1 MATVAGDQIA
11 AGVKWNESEFQ
22 RTAAPVYV
30 KSENK
35 TVAAGVTLFGTCGP
49 NALAMAESWAAQSYV
64 NTMAVFARM
73 APAGRCDSIGRATIN
88 SLRDQAVADGF
99 RVELVGYNGAG
110 IDEATWRH
118 FLATHAGNSVVIVE
132 TLNGQ
137 ALRDLISGQGEDAT
151 NLQRHFFGIYGLND
165 GSGPSALFK
174 RSVPPGYIVSD
185 GCNGLMNPVVNG
197 VRQRVIG
204 SDKHQQ
210 LYYPYALVRASRPA
224 ALLAIYPKSASQ
236 PPAPT
241 PQPTSQP
248 TALEI
253 SQWHELQADRAQIA
267 TLKQQLAQA
276 QQMVAAVRA
285 AVK

>member
-1 MATVAGDQIA
+1 MTTVAGDQMV
-11 AGVKWNESEFQ
+11 AGVKWNESQFQ
-22 RTAAPVYV
+22 GSPL
-30 KSENK
+30 KHS
-35 TVAAGVTLFGTCGP
+35 LCGP
-49 NALAMAESWAAQSYV
+49 NALAMAESWGSQSYV
-64 NTMAVFARM
+64 NTLSVFNRM
-73 APAGRCDSIGRATIN
+73 YPAKRCDSDGAATIS

-151 NLQRHFFGIYGLND
+151 GLQRHFFGIYGLND
-165 GSGPSALFK
+165 GSAKSALFG

-204 SDKHQQ
+204 ADKHQQ

-224 ALLAIYPKSASQ
+224 ALLAIYPKSAQ
-236 PPAPT
+236 PTPPPPAET
-241 PQPTSQP
+241 PEQQV
-248 TALEI
+248 I
-253 SQWHELQADRAQIA
+253 RFYRELVADRAQIA
-267 TLKQQLAQA
+267 QQNATIAQL
-276 QQMVAAVRA
+276 QQVVAAVRS

>member
-1 MATVAGDQIA
+1 MAVVAGDQIA
-11 AGVKWNESEFQ
+11 AGGKWNESEFQ

-99 RVELVGYNGAG
+99 KVELVGYNGAG
-110 IDEATWRH
+110 IDEAVWRH

-224 ALLAIYPKSASQ
+224 ALLGIYPKSAK
-236 PPAPT
+236 PAPTPT

-267 TLKQQLAQA
+267 ALKQQLAQLQA
-276 QQMVAAVRA
+276 MVAAVRA

>member
-1 MATVAGDQIA
+1 MTTVAGDQMV
-11 AGVKWNESEFQ
+11 AGVKWNESQFQ
-22 RTAAPVYV
+22 GSPL
-30 KSENK
+30 KHS
-35 TVAAGVTLFGTCGP
+35 LCGP
-49 NALAMAESWAAQSYV
+49 NALAMAESWGSQSYV
-64 NTMAVFARM
+64 NTLSVFNRM
-73 APAGRCDSIGRATIN
+73 YSAKRCDSDGAATIS
-88 SLRDQAVADGF
+88 SLRDQAMADGF

-224 ALLAIYPKSASQ
+224 ALLAIYPKSAK
-236 PPAPT
+236 PAPTPT

-267 TLKQQLAQA
+267 ALKQQLAQL
-276 QQMVAAVRA
+276 QTVVAAVRA

>member
-1 MATVAGDQIA
+1 MAVVAGDQIA

-99 RVELVGYNGAG
+99 KVELMGYNGAG

-165 GSGPSALFK
+165 GTQPSALFK

-241 PQPTSQP
+241 TPPAQP

-267 TLKQQLAQA
+267 ALKQQLAQLQA
-276 QQMVAAVRA
+276 VVAAVRA

>member
-1 MATVAGDQIA
+1 MAGAGDQII

-30 KSENK
+30 KSENT

-49 NALAMAESWAAQSYV
+49 NALAMAESCASQTYV
-64 NTMAVFARM
+64 NTMTVFGRM
-73 APAGRCDSIGRATIN
+73 APAGRCDSDGRATID
-88 SLRDQAVADGF
+88 SLAAQAKADGF

-118 FLATHAGNSVVIVE
+118 FLATHAGNAVVIVE

-165 GSGPSALFK
+165 GTQPSALFK
-174 RSVPPGYIVSD
+174 RTVPPGYIVSD

-197 VRQRVIG
+197 ARERVIG
-204 SDKHQQ
+204 ADKHQQ
-210 LYYPYALVRASRPA
+210 LFYPYTVVRASRPG
-224 ALLAIYPKSASQ
+224 ALLAIYPKSATPAPSQ
-236 PPAPT
+236 PPAET
-241 PQPTSQP
+241 PQQTIGRQY
-248 TALEI
+248 AEI
-253 SQWHELQADRAQIA
+253 LAYRKQISAQNATIAQLQAV
-267 TLKQQLAQA
+267 
-276 QQMVAAVRA
+276 VAAVRA

>member
-151 NLQRHFFGIYGLND
+151 GLQRHFFGIYGLND

-174 RSVPPGYIVSD
+174 RNVPPGYIVSD

-197 VRQRVIG
+197 ARQRVLG
-204 SDKHQQ
+204 ADKHQQ

-224 ALLAIYPKSASQ
+224 ALLAIYPKSAK
-236 PPAPT
+236 PAPTPT

-267 TLKQQLAQA
+267 ALKQQLAQL